1 MEALHALGTD
11 ATTLRILRGGVL
23 YPCQAIFL
31 SPHIN
36 LRPRSVL
43 SDSHALRDPFLIV
56 EGAGVLMSDEVT
68 TPACATLTGLAQV
81 LLRNDPA
88 APLRYLD
95 ELEVDRV
102 MSVDTYRY
110 RELVETN
117 SPGRRETFVS

>member
-1 MEALHALGTD
+1 MMDL
-11 ATTLRILRGGVL
+11 TLAANNGGRMTGL
-23 YPCQAIFL
+23 DLA
-31 SPHIN
+31 
-36 LRPRSVL
+36 
-43 SDSHALRDPFLIV
+43 
-56 EGAGVLMSDEVT
+56 
-68 TPACATLTGLAQV
+68 PAPGHSTGLAQV
-81 LLRNDPA
+81 LLRIDPA